1 MLKKIFLQANKIDEL
16 CDRKKLK
23 RAHLAKKSG
32 LTPGAVSKAMNGG
45 SVRRETVDAIAKA
58 LGVLGADI
66 SFTAPAQA
74 RQTAP
79 PLLPSSQ
86 QSEGTAIPGSNEAGG
101 ENPDKDM
108 LVKKIASQIA
118 ILADIEDVDD
128 MRALSKMLDGLV
140 PWDGDVDWDVMRKF
154 GIEEVIRRRVE
165 AIRETPKT

>member
-1 MLKKIFLQANKIDEL
+1 MRL
-16 CDRKKLK
+16 RKPLVFSGRISHSLLRLK
-23 RAHLAKKSG
+23 RGKRHRPCFLHLS
-32 LTPGAVSKAMNGG
+32 
-45 SVRRETVDAIAKA
+45 RAKA
-58 LGVLGADI
+58 RRYR
-66 SFTAPAQA
+66 AQMK
-74 RQTAP
+74 
-79 PLLPSSQ
+79 L
-86 QSEGTAIPGSNEAGG
+86 GG